1 MQKLFVILFLVKL
14 ISSPFVLK
22 SDGED
27 VQASMAYI
35 IYYAFDFIVIIGF
48 FWLNT
53 IKGWHKAVKW
63 MALLILLSGVT
74 AAVNGTSLYESINY
88 LSRIWSPIL
97 LFWIA
102 VEYPEYRIENS
113 YIFKIMLST
122 LILICIAIIFMED
135 SYNRFEYWWPSY
147 FGGVHT
153 TAYTFAIVTLFFG
166 YLMYSRRNFICAA
179 LIYGFGVYAIFFGW
193 GVRTSL
199 VFMISIILMLSTT
212 KIDQKN
218 RWVAIP
224 ILMLFVI
231 IYIFN
236 VDYYEMNLISSG
248 RLDMYAEKLDI
259 INARGWL
266 QNLIG
271 SGAGSDLIET
281 SFWSNEKGSHN
292 DFLTVFIELGMVG
305 LILMSMIFGMLYK
318 SLKFADLKIIF
329 SCALIASLMS
339 NGILVR
345 PVPFYLMILLFIY
358 IQNNKRIQK

>member
-1 MQKLFVILFLVKL
+1 MPKLFVILFLIKL

-22 SDGED
+22 SDEED

-35 IYYAFDFIVIIGF
+35 IYYAVDFFVIIGF
-48 FWLNT
+48 FWLNA
-53 IKGWHKAVKW
+53 IKGWHKATKW
-63 MALLILLSGVT
+63 MALLILLSGVA
-74 AAVNGTSLYESINY
+74 AAVNDTSVYESINY
-88 LSRIWSPIL
+88 LLRIWSPIL

-102 VEYPEYRIENS
+102 VENPEYRIENS

-122 LILICIAIIFMED
+122 LTLICTAIIFMED

-166 YLMYSRRNFICAA
+166 YLMYGRRNFIYAA
-179 LIYGFGVYAIFFGW
+179 LIYGFGVCAILFGW

-199 VFMISIILMLSTT
+199 VFMILIILILSIT
-212 KIDQKN
+212 KIDQKK
-218 RWVAIP
+218 RWVIIP
-224 ILMLFVI
+224 IFILLAIF
-231 IYIFN
+231 YIVN
-236 VDYYEMNLISSG
+236 IDYYEMNLISSG

-259 INARGWL
+259 INARGLL

-292 DFLTVFIELGMVG
+292 DFLTIFIELGMVG
-305 LILMSMIFGMLYK
+305 LILMSMIFVILYQ
-318 SLKFADLKIIF
+318 SLKFTSFKIVL
-329 SCALIASLMS
+329 SCALIASLIS

-345 PVPFYLMILLFIY
+345 PVPFYLMMLLFIF